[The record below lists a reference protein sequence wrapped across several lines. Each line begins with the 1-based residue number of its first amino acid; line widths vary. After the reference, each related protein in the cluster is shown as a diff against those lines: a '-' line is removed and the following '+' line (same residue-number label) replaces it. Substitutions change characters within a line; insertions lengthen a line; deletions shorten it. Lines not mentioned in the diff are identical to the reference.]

1 MPIKT
6 KRVYEQPSN
15 DDGIRILVDRL
26 WPRGLNKQKAKID
39 RWIRDIAPSNELR
52 KWFDHDPAK
61 WAEFKRRYSA
71 ELTAHRTAIRDL
83 KKLASEN
90 MVTLLYSAKNTEHN
104 NAVALLAKL
113 K

>member
-6 KRVYEQPSN
+6 KRVYEQPSK

-26 WPRGLNKQKAKID
+26 WPRGLIKQDAKID
-39 RWIRDIAPSNELR
+39 RWVRDIAPSNDLR

-71 ELTAHRTAIRDL
+71 ELIPHRAAIREL

-90 MVTLLYSAKNTEHN
+90 TVTLLYSAKNTVHN

-113 K
+113 Q